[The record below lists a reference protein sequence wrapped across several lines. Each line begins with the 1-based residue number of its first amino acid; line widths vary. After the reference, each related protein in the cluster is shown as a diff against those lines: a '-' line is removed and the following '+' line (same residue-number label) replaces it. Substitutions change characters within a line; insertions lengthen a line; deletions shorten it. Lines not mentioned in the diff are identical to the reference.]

1 MSQNLNLLR
10 QNYCRP
16 ATFTGKRTRY
26 LFPLERERVRAG
38 QNPACEST
46 KNAPSP
52 SRVRSIWSSTNLSRR
67 SYRCGSYQSSLSS
80 TSKATTNSLSKSR
93 RIRSPQPPSLT
104 FPQRMIATYSFIQI
118 DVVTPQLLLRVS
130 TPHHTGADFTK

>member
-26 LFPLERERVRAG
+26 LYPLERESASRAKPCLRKHQKRSFTFKSSIHMVFNKPIETKLPVR
-38 QNPACEST
+38 N
-46 KNAPSP
+46 
-52 SRVRSIWSSTNLSRR
+52 
-67 SYRCGSYQSSLSS
+67 YQSSLSS